1 MTSCLIEI
9 NGGVDMKEKRL
20 DAENSKQKVWEKT
33 VHEIR
38 SKQSERYLER
48 FAVNAKPNQK
58 VINSKQFIPISFE
71 LFDNSD
77 FRNMFMTK
85 KRFRTYLYFRRRVIR
100 GKNCFDPL
108 DLHFNYWISGEL
120 ATSMPL
126 GKIAKDLNLSKS
138 TISDHIKQL
147 EKEKIIIVDKIEAS
161 EAYDRKLHL
170 VLILGI
176 CHNGCEEWFIDN
188 VFKNS

>member
-1 MTSCLIEI
+1 MEEDS
-9 NGGVDMKEKRL
+9 DMKSNEEDRKRRL
-20 DAENSKQKVWEKT
+20 WEKT

-71 LFDNSD
+71 LFDNPD
-77 FRNMFMTK
+77 FRNSFMTK

-100 GKNCFDPL
+100 GKNCHDPL
-108 DLHFNYWISGEL
+108 DLHFHYWISGEL

-138 TISDHIKQL
+138 TVSDHIKQL
-147 EKEKIIIVDKIEAS
+147 EKERIIIVDKIEAS

-170 VLILGI
+170 VLILGT
-176 CHNGCEEWFIDN
+176 CHDGCEEWFIDD